1 MLFSLYFFYA
11 SFYFEAFSR
20 GWQKKDSF
28 TGTWLN
34 KYVWQGWLSAKPIS
48 FFLSNRNYDF
58 EHLTAQNGLNFLQFT
73 KYNNRFLNSYTFAK
87 LHSTAPNTFN
97 TVEM

>member
-1 MLFSLYFFYA
+1 MARLTECKANFVFSF
-11 SFYFEAFSR
+11 
-20 GWQKKDSF
+20 
-28 TGTWLN
+28 
-34 KYVWQGWLSAKPIS
+34 
-48 FFLSNRNYDF
+48 NRNYDF